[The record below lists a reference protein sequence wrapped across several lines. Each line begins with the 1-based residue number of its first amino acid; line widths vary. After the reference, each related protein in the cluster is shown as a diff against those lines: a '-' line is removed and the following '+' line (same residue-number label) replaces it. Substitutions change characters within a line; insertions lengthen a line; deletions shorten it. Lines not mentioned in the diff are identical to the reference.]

1 MWQILFLP
9 TQTHFALGYRD
20 SIFACSSWLEMG
32 LRFTDIWNIMYLYD
46 SGFQTS
52 PQTKLIS
59 SPISYTGVSLGNNPS
74 ANPLYF
80 KQCALG
86 IFSGLCSLLES
97 VGGSFTLY
105 NSKMSQPLVHSC
117 RCPPPPPFNPI
128 PGLQMSPI
136 IVEQMSTSFDIFL
149 PLTTPSLSFSV
160 KWLNSSWKLDTFNVV
175 KNFIFSSKRLSLGTS
190 H

>member
-86 IFSGLCSLLES
+86 VFSGLCSLLES

-105 NSKMSQPLVHSC
+105 NSKMSQPLVNSC
-117 RCPPPPPFNPI
+117 RCPPPPLYPNSWITNEPNYCRTNEHI
-128 PGLQMSPI
+128 LWY
-136 IVEQMSTSFDIFL
+136 IFAANY
-149 PLTTPSLSFSV
+149 PLT
-160 KWLNSSWKLDTFNVV
+160 KLFFKMT
-175 KNFIFSSKRLSLGTS
+175 
-190 H
+190 